1 MIDMFKWLFESKEER
16 AERKTREMKE
26 LFQRVQEQ
34 EKLDEQR
41 RQQKAQQKEQ
51 RQQERALAREREQQR
66 IYNFEQRHELELDL
80 LRTKYNDFYRRAK
93 RTKLPSVHFTYSC
106 PFNIIPYVVHEWNR
120 NSEVIKQAYSRCGDK
135 ASSNMSV
142 INRVLNPKNYS
153 DSNIQIAL
161 DLINET
167 EELVSKMEEEHR
179 KYMLEIDIMKKSE
192 SIIAYKI
199 H

>member
-1 MIDMFKWLFESKEER
+1 MIDMLKWLFESKEER

-66 IYNFEQRHELELDL
+66 IYNFEQRHSDELDL
-80 LRTKYNDFYRRAK
+80 LRTEYSNFYRRIK
-93 RTKLPSVHFTYSC
+93 RTKLPSVKFTYSC
-106 PFNIIPYVVHEWNR
+106 TSNIVPYVVHEWNR
-120 NSEVIKQAYSRCGDK
+120 NSEVIQQNYTRYKDK
-135 ASSNMSV
+135 VGSNMNM
-142 INRVLNPKNYS
+142 INRALNSTYYNDY
-153 DSNIQIAL
+153 DLQRAL

-199 H
+199 R